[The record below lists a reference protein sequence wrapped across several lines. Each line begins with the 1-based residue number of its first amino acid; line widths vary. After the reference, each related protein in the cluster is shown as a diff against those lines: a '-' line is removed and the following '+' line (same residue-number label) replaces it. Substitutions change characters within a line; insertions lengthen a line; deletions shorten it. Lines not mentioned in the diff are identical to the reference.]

1 MPPQWVICT
10 APWFVTDAYV
20 SEDELETHG
29 SFFFF
34 FSFLWQRLFQP
45 VNTIIPNENRWS
57 KILRVKKKKRKKKG
71 SRRCSTVYKISN
83 EMQLKTDKNPK
94 WQNNDMAEIYIGFRG
109 SISLSHGGEVAGW
122 LQLPCGCC
130 CNVNSG
136 SNTAVTGGRAWW
148 EPAPDR
154 HDQTQHN

>member
-34 FSFLWQRLFQP
+34 FFFPLAEALPASQY
-45 VNTIIPNENRWS
+45 NNSRW
-57 KILRVKKKKRKKKG
+57 KPLIQNITCYKKKG
-71 SRRCSTVYKISN
+71 GGRARRCNTVYKISN
-83 EMQLKTDKNPK
+83 EMQLKTEKNPK
-94 WQNNDMAEIYIGFRG
+94 WQNNDTAEVYIGFRG